1 MKAMSM
7 ALGSGAPPRPGT
19 KHICKFLLTFS
30 TFNAADAPDRVDPKS
45 GARARARAAEW
56 RGRLAGQ
63 RKEPA

>member
-1 MKAMSM
+1 MSRMKAVNV
-7 ALGSGAPPRPGT
+7 ALGYESRSRPRVET
-19 KHICKFLLTFS
+19 ICID
-30 TFNAADAPDRVDPKS
+30 AAHTPDGLDPKS